1 MFTAV
6 IAYFIKNNFSIGII
20 ALLIIY
26 WLSSLNLKDKL
37 VITLT
42 GIICMLGISLS
53 ITTYYGSKAKLES
66 GMPKIAFV
74 VMGTQQ
80 SGEKYG
86 RFNGYTVALLKQENY
101 STMASS
107 QEAKKDLLKRID
119 YFKNHPQ
126 YTLNFFAKK
135 VITTWTDPLFQ
146 SIWDGPLET
155 NGAKYRTHIIASI
168 YSSDGKGILARIS
181 TILSKITALTVVLV
195 SIYGATKLRNGSL
208 VNQNL
213 MNYGNFALV
222 FLIGGFAFH
231 FFWET
236 KSQYVWQY
244 IDILLPFSGIMLAN
258 LSDNLRK
265 LRKKYR
271 KVEN

>member
-1 MFTAV
+1 MTGV
-6 IAYFIKNNFSIGII
+6 QTC
-20 ALLIIY
+20 ALPI
-26 WLSSLNLKDKL
+26 
-37 VITLT
+37 
-42 GIICMLGISLS
+42 
-53 ITTYYGSKAKLES
+53 
-66 GMPKIAFV
+66 
-74 VMGTQQ
+74 
-80 SGEKYG
+80 
-86 RFNGYTVALLKQENY
+86 
-101 STMASS
+101 
-107 QEAKKDLLKRID
+107 
-119 YFKNHPQ
+119 
-126 YTLNFFAKK
+126 
-135 VITTWTDPLFQ
+135 
-146 SIWDGPLET
+146 LET